1 MHIAIIAYLYT
12 ARMAV
17 YTVLDVSDCEELL
30 AHYDL
35 GHYLRHVGIGAGIE
49 NTNYFLDTE
58 GAHHGRFVLT
68 VFERLTA
75 AQLPYY
81 LELAAHLAQAGLPVP
96 APQRVVRGAAAGQ
109 LVTLLKGKPAALVAR
124 VPGEDVIWPTADHCA
139 QIGSVSARMHL
150 AGKSFTRAQPNL
162 RGLAWMLAQQQPLS
176 PHLPKDVLAL
186 LADELAQQAAFD
198 AQQAHNPLPAGAV
211 HADLFR
217 DNALFEA
224 GRLSGVIDFY
234 FAGDDAWLYDFCV
247 TLNDWC
253 IDHETGQLDVPL
265 ARAFTLAYEAVR
277 PFTEAERTALPMM
290 ARRAALR
297 FWISRLADW
306 FMPRDAAVLTPKDPS
321 HFQRILTA
329 RRQTPVGYSSLL

>member
-1 MHIAIIAYLYT
+1 
-12 ARMAV
+12 MAV
-17 YTVLDVSDCEELL
+17 YTVLEVSDCEALL
-30 AHYDL
+30 AQYDA

-58 GAHHGRFVLT
+58 GTHHGRFVLT

-96 APQRVVRGAAAGQ
+96 APQRIARGSHAGQ
-109 LVTLLKGKPAALVAR
+109 LITMLKAKPAALVAR
-124 VPGEDVIWPTADHCA
+124 VAGEDVIWPTADHCA
-139 QIGSVSARMHL
+139 QIGSVLARMHL
-150 AGKSFTRAQPNL
+150 AGKSFRRTQPNL
-162 RGLAWMLAQQQPLS
+162 RGLDWMLAQADPLAQHV
-176 PHLPKDVLAL
+176 PAPLHAL
-186 LADELAQQAAFD
+186 LRDELAQQTTFGAHPVS
-198 AQQAHNPLPAGAV
+198 QALLTGAV

-217 DNALFEA
+217 DNVLFEA

-234 FAGDDAWLYDFCV
+234 FAGDDTWLYDFCV

-253 IDHETGQLDVPL
+253 IDHTSGALDAAL

-277 PFTEAERTALPMM
+277 PLTAPEQEALPML

-297 FWISRLADW
+297 FWVSRLADW
-306 FMPRDAAVLTPKDPS
+306 YMPRAAAVLTPKDPA
-321 HFQRILTA
+321 HFERMLTN
-329 RRQTPVGYSSLL
+329 RRQTPVRYSSLR

>member
-1 MHIAIIAYLYT
+1 LYT
-12 ARMAV
+12 APMAV
-17 YTVLDVSDCEELL
+17 YTVLEVSDCEQLL
-30 AHYDL
+30 AQYDL

-58 GAHHGRFVLT
+58 GPGHGRFVLT

-96 APQRVVRGAAAGQ
+96 APQRITRGAQAGQ
-109 LVTLLKGKPAALVAR
+109 LITTLKGKPAALVAR
-124 VPGEDVIWPTADHCA
+124 VAGEDVIWPTADHCA
-139 QIGSVSARMHL
+139 QMGSVLARMHL
-150 AGKSFTRAQPNL
+150 AGKSFKRTQPNL
-162 RGLAWMLAQQQPLS
+162 RGLSWMLAQVEPLAQHV
-176 PHLPKDVLAL
+176 PAPLHAL
-186 LADELAQQAAFD
+186 LRDELAQQSTFD
-198 AQQAHNPLPAGAV
+198 AQAARHALPAGAV

-253 IDHETGQLDVPL
+253 IDHATGMLDAAL
-265 ARAFTLAYEAVR
+265 ACAFTLAYEAVR
-277 PFTEAERTALPMM
+277 PLNTAEQAALPMM

-297 FWISRLADW
+297 FWASRLADW
-306 FMPRDAAVLTPKDPS
+306 YMPRAAAVLTPKDPA
-321 HFQRILTA
+321 HFERMLMA
-329 RRQTPVGYSSLL
+329 RRESPLHYSSLS

>member
-1 MHIAIIAYLYT
+1 
-12 ARMAV
+12 MAV
-17 YTVLDVSDCEELL
+17 YTVLEVADCEQLL
-30 AHYDL
+30 AQYSL

-68 VFERLTA
+68 VFERLNA

-81 LELAAHLAQAGLPVP
+81 LELVAHLAQAGLPVP
-96 APQRVVRGAAAGQ
+96 APQRVANGPQAGQ
-109 LVTLLKGKPAALVAR
+109 LFTLLQGKPAALVAR
-124 VPGEDVIWPTADHCA
+124 VPGEDALWPTADHCA
-139 QIGSVSARMHL
+139 QVGSVLARMHL
-150 AGKSFTRAQPNL
+150 AAKSFQHRQPNL
-162 RGLAWMLAQQQPLS
+162 RGLPWMLAQADLLA
-176 PHLPKDVLAL
+176 PHVPPALHAL
-186 LADELAQQAAFD
+186 LRDELAQQSQFD
-198 AQQAHNPLPAGAV
+198 AQQARSPLPGGAV

-253 IDHETGQLDVPL
+253 IQHATGTVDAAL
-265 ARAFTLAYEAVR
+265 ARAFSIAYETVR
-277 PFTEAERTALPMM
+277 PLTAAEQAALPMV

-297 FWISRLADW
+297 FWVSRLADW
-306 FMPRDAAVLTPKDPS
+306 FMPRSAAVLTPKDPA
-321 HFQRILTA
+321 HFERILTL
-329 RRQTPVGYSSLL
+329 RRTAPLHYSSLR

>member
-1 MHIAIIAYLYT
+1 
-12 ARMAV
+12 MAV
-17 YTVLDVSDCEELL
+17 YTALDVSDCSALL
-30 AHYDL
+30 AQYDC
-35 GHYLRHVGIGAGIE
+35 GAYLRHVGIGAGIE

-81 LELAAHLAQAGLPVP
+81 LEFSAHLAASGLPVP
-96 APQRVVRGAAAGQ
+96 APQRLARGPQAHQ
-109 LVTLLKGKPAALVAR
+109 LFTMLQGKPAALVAR
-124 VPGEDVIWPTADHCA
+124 VAGEDVIWPTADHCA

-150 AGKSFTRAQPNL
+150 AGKSFALAQPNL
-162 RGLAWMLAQQQPLS
+162 RGLPWMLSQAQPLAQHV
-176 PHLPKDVLAL
+176 PAALHVLL
-186 LADELAQQAAFD
+186 RDELAAQSGFD
-198 AQQAHNPLPAGAV
+198 AQTTRNPLPGGAV

-224 GRLSGVIDFY
+224 GHLSGVIDFY
-234 FAGDDAWLYDFCV
+234 FAGDDAWVYDFCV

-253 IDHETGQLDVPL
+253 VDHATGQIDQPL

-277 PFTEAERTALPMM
+277 PLTAAERDALPLM

-306 FMPRDAAVLTPKDPS
+306 YMPRAAAVLTPKDPS
-321 HFQRILTA
+321 HFERILVA
-329 RRQTPVGYSSLL
+329 RRSSPLSYSALL

>member
-1 MHIAIIAYLYT
+1 
-12 ARMAV
+12 MAV
-17 YTVLDVSDCEELL
+17 YTVLDVSDCEQLL
-30 AHYDL
+30 AHYDC
-35 GHYLRHVGIGAGIE
+35 GVYLRHVGIGAGIE

-81 LELAAHLAQAGLPVP
+81 LEFSAHLAASGLPVP
-96 APQRVVRGAAAGQ
+96 APQRLKRGPHTGQ
-109 LVTLLKGKPAALVAR
+109 LFTLIKGKPAALVAR

-139 QIGSVSARMHL
+139 QIGSMSARMHL
-150 AGKSFTRAQPNL
+150 AGKSFKLVQPNL
-162 RGLAWMLAQQQPLS
+162 RGLGWMLAQQQPLS
-176 PHLPKDVLAL
+176 AYLPQDVLAL
-186 LADELAQQAAFD
+186 LGDELAQQSAFD
-198 AQQAHNPLPAGAV
+198 AQQVRHPLPAGAV

-253 IDHETGQLDVPL
+253 IDHATGALDAPL
-265 ARAFTLAYEAVR
+265 ARAFALAYEAVR
-277 PFTEAERTALPMM
+277 PLSEAERAALPMM

-306 FMPRDAAVLTPKDPS
+306 FMPRAAAVLTPKDPA
-321 HFQRILTA
+321 HFERILTT
-329 RRQTPVGYSSLL
+329 RRQMPVNYSSLLCE